1 MHIDNNELKVRG
13 PPHELGYGIL
23 SIKDEG
29 DAKWSIGGSDGGIHV
44 IIVDRGDSGVTA
56 TEV

>member
-1 MHIDNNELKVRG
+1 VRG
-13 PPHELGYGIL
+13 SPQELGYGIL

-29 DAKWSIGGSDGGIHV
+29 DAKWSIGGSDGGIHM
-44 IIVDRGDSGVTA
+44 IKVDRGDSGVTA

>member
-1 MHIDNNELKVRG
+1 MRG
-13 PPHELGYGIL
+13 PPQELGCGIL

-44 IIVDRGDSGVTA
+44 IKVDRADSGVKA